1 MALWDL
7 ENADCIVVMGS
18 NMAENHP
25 VGFRFV
31 VEAQRRGA
39 TVIHVDP
46 RFTRTSALANIHAPI
61 RSGTD
66 IAFLGGI
73 IHHILENDLWF
84 RDFVLAYTN
93 IANIIEDGYQDPEQT
108 GGVFSGFNAD
118 TGSYKQD
125 TWQYKG
131 KIVPSSISEHRVQTQ
146 EKSRGGDF
154 EAMTEGPPPTDPT
167 LQHPNCVYQIM
178 RRHYARYTPE
188 MVERVTGCPQDTF
201 LAVANALTRNSGRE
215 KTGAFCYAVGWTHHT
230 VGVQIIRAAAIIQG
244 LLGNIGRPGGGILA
258 LRGHAS
264 IQGST
269 DIPTLYNMLPTYLP
283 QPNVFHQHGTLQ
295 NYLDSETPTT
305 GWWANMPKY
314 VVSLLK
320 AWYGEHARP
329 DNEWGYQ
336 FVPKLTG
343 DVSQLPMTLSMLDGV
358 MKGQFILGQNPVVGA
373 VNSDLVERGL
383 AKLDWL
389 VVRDFA
395 MTETANFWQKGQLVQ
410 RGELRPEEIDT
421 EVFFLPASL
430 AGEKDGTVTNTS
442 RLVQWHDAVLEP
454 PGDSRS
460 DLWFI
465 YHLGKRLKQLY
476 ADSTEPRDAAIQ
488 ALTWTYPERGKR
500 AEPEAEAVLRE
511 INGYTVADRKQIPS
525 YQQLKDDGSTACGG
539 WMYCGV
545 YPSEGHNVAR
555 SRKPDAPGGPGSH
568 AGWAFSWPSNRRTL
582 YNRASA
588 DLDGR
593 PWSERKKMVWWDE
606 AAGKWTGNDVPDFA
620 ATKRPDYR
628 PDWPTHPHGMDSA
641 RRRRSIHHG
650 SRRQVPVVRAVRP
663 EGWSPADA
671 LRAGGKS
678 GAQCDVRPAV
688 QPGRQAVD
696 ASWQRIARAARSAV
710 SVRVHH
716 VSTHRTALRRRHQ
729 PGHATHRR
737 TAAGGVRRNLSR
749 TRPGT
754 RHSPPGLD
762 GAVHPAWRDRGAR
775 HGDRADAAVQ
785 DRGPDGASGRHA
797 VGVRLGGLRPR
808 GHRQRVLAITGDA
821 NTSIL
826 IRFAAGPSS
835 VKRIGHAV
843 LGSPKNQE
851 TVRWFRETLGLV
863 CSDDV
868 YAGDTENII
877 GQFSRIDA
885 GDDYVDHHAFFC
897 MRNERAGLNHFSFEV
912 QDVDDVFIGHEYLN
926 GLSKYEHMWGIG
938 RHLLGS
944 QVYDYWADPWGRI
957 HEHWADNRSVKSPEW
972 RQPRLG

>member
-25 VGFRFV
+25 IGFRFV

-84 RDFVLAYTN
+84 RDFALAYTN

-146 EKSRGGDF
+146 EKSEGGDF

-188 MVERVTGCPQDTF
+188 MVERVTGCPRDTF
-201 LAVANALTRNSGRE
+201 LAVADALTRNSGRE

-295 NYLDSETPTT
+295 NYLDTETPTT

-320 AWYGEHARP
+320 AWYGDHARP

-395 MTETANFWQKGQLVQ
+395 MTETANFWQKGRLVQ
-410 RGELRPEEIDT
+410 RGELRPDDIGT
-421 EVFFLPASL
+421 EVFFLPSSL

-545 YPSEGHNVAR
+545 YPADGHNVAR
-555 SRKPDAPGGPGSH
+555 SRKPDGPGDTGSH
-568 AGWAFSWPSNRRTL
+568 AGLGIFAGRPTAGRSTTAPPPTWTGVPGPSGRRWCGGTTR
-582 YNRASA
+582 RAS
-588 DLDGR
+588 GR
-593 PWSERKKMVWWDE
+593 ATMCRISSPPSVRTT
-606 AAGKWTGNDVPDFA
+606 ARTGA
-620 ATKRPDYR
+620 
-628 PDWPTHPHGMDSA
+628 THPHGMDA
-641 RRRRSIHHG
+641 LGGDDPFIMEADG
-650 SRRQVPVVRAVRP
+650 KCQLFVPSGLKDGPLPTHYEPVESPVRNALYDQQFN
-663 EGWSPADA
+663 PAA
-671 LRAGGKS
+671 KL
-678 GAQCDVRPAV
+678 
-688 QPGRQAVD
+688 
-696 ASWQRIARAARSAV
+696 W
-710 SVRVHH
+710 
-716 VSTHRTALRRRHQ
+716 
-729 PGHATHRR
+729 
-737 TAAGGVRRNLSR
+737 
-749 TRPGT
+749 TRPGNELHAPEDPRFPYVFT
-754 RHSPPGLD
+754 TYRLTELHCGGIISRVTPHTAELQPEAFVELSPELAQELGIRHLD
-762 GAVHPAWRDRGAR
+762 WTVLSTLRGEIEAR
-775 HGDRADAAVQ
+775 AMVTERMRPFRIGDRTVHQVGMPWVFGWEGYA
-785 DRGPDGASGRHA
+785 RGDIAN
-797 VGVRLGGLRPR
+797 VL
-808 GHRQRVLAITGDA
+808 LAITGDA
-821 NTSIL
+821 NTSIHTTKADHL
-826 IRFAAGPSS
+826 RAAPWPTAEPGRRDPCRL
-835 VKRIGHAV
+835 KPR
-843 LGSPKNQE
+843 
-851 TVRWFRETLGLV
+851 
-863 CSDDV
+863 
-868 YAGDTENII
+868 
-877 GQFSRIDA
+877 
-885 GDDYVDHHAFFC
+885 
-897 MRNERAGLNHFSFEV
+897 RAT
-912 QDVDDVFIGHEYLN
+912 
-926 GLSKYEHMWGIG
+926 
-938 RHLLGS
+938 
-944 QVYDYWADPWGRI
+944 PWR
-957 HEHWADNRSVKSPEW
+957 P
-972 RQPRLG
+972 

>member
-25 VGFRFV
+25 IGFRFV

-73 IHHILENDLWF
+73 INHILENDLWF
-84 RDFVLAYTN
+84 RDFVMAYTN
-93 IANIIEDGYQDPEQT
+93 IATIIDDGYRDPEQT

-146 EKSRGGDF
+146 EKSKGGDF

-188 MVERVTGCPQDTF
+188 IVERVTGCPRDTF

-283 QPNVFHQHGTLQ
+283 QPIVFHQHGTLQ
-295 NYLDSETPTT
+295 NYLDTETPAT

-336 FVPKLTG
+336 FLPKLTG
-343 DVSQLPMTLSMLDGV
+343 DVSQLPMMLSMLDGV
-358 MKGQFILGQNPVVGA
+358 VKGQFILGQNPVVGA

-395 MTETANFWQKGQLVQ
+395 MTETANFWQKGRLVQ
-410 RGELRPEEIDT
+410 RGELRPEAIGT
-421 EVFFLPASL
+421 EVFFLPSSL

-500 AEPEAEAVLRE
+500 AEPKAEAVLRE

-545 YPSEGHNVAR
+545 YPADGHNVAR
-555 SRKPDAPGGPGSH
+555 SRIPDGPGDTGSH

-593 PWSERKKMVWWDE
+593 PWSEQKKIVWWDE
-606 AAGKWTGNDVPDFA
+606 AVRKWTGKDVPDFV

-628 PDWPTHPHGMDSA
+628 PDWATHPHGMDA
-641 RRRRSIHHG
+641 LGGDDPFIMEADGRC
-650 SRRQVPVVRAVRP
+650 QLFVPSGLKDGPLPTHYEPVESPVRNALYDQQFN
-663 EGWSPADA
+663 PAA
-671 LRAGGKS
+671 KL
-678 GAQCDVRPAV
+678 
-688 QPGRQAVD
+688 
-696 ASWQRIARAARSAV
+696 W
-710 SVRVHH
+710 
-716 VSTHRTALRRRHQ
+716 
-729 PGHATHRR
+729 
-737 TAAGGVRRNLSR
+737 
-749 TRPGT
+749 TRPGNELHGPEDPRFPYVLT
-754 RHSPPGLD
+754 TYRLTELHCGGIISRVTPHTAELQPEAFVEVSPELARELGIRHLGWTVLSTL
-762 GAVHPAWRDRGAR
+762 RGEIEAR
-775 HGDRADAAVQ
+775 AMVTERMRPFRIGDRTVHQVGMPWVFGWEGYA
-785 DRGPDGASGRHA
+785 RGDIAN
-797 VGVRLGGLRPR
+797 VL
-808 GHRQRVLAITGDA
+808 LAITGDA
-821 NTSIL
+821 NTSIHTTKGITCAL
-826 IRFAAGPSS
+826 RPGRLQNLGGVTHAA
-835 VKRIGHAV
+835 
-843 LGSPKNQE
+843 
-851 TVRWFRETLGLV
+851 
-863 CSDDV
+863 
-868 YAGDTENII
+868 
-877 GQFSRIDA
+877 
-885 GDDYVDHHAFFC
+885 
-897 MRNERAGLNHFSFEV
+897 
-912 QDVDDVFIGHEYLN
+912 
-926 GLSKYEHMWGIG
+926 
-938 RHLLGS
+938 
-944 QVYDYWADPWGRI
+944 
-957 HEHWADNRSVKSPEW
+957 
-972 RQPRLG
+972 